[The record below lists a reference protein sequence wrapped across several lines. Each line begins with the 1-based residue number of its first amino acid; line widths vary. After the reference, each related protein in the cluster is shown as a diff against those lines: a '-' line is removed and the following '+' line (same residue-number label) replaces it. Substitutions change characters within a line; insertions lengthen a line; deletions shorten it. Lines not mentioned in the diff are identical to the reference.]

1 MGINVNEVIY
11 IPREA
16 KCRRVAFIPPVK
28 VFKPVGIP
36 LSSLEEV
43 VLKVEEIEAIRLK
56 SHLNL
61 EQEECAQM
69 MKISR
74 PTFQR
79 ILSEAYSKVADA
91 LSNGKGI
98 RIEGG
103 SYCLGNGYCRRR
115 DSKLGPMENCEFY
128 DTGLDLQQL
137 KQRENL
143 PNNLIAVAAVATSTG
158 SQLEDRFG
166 RCNYFWLWN
175 PDTDEYRLL
184 EKPQAEGA
192 PGSGTGSAQALI
204 QAGAGSLI
212 VNHIGPKAFMMLQRA
227 NIAVYSGA
235 EGKTVAEAIKML
247 RAEQLPKLELAN
259 H

>member
-1 MGINVNEVIY
+1 M
-11 IPREA
+11 PREA

-28 VFKPVGIP
+28 VFKPVGVP

-69 MKISR
+69 MQISR

-79 ILSEAYSKVADA
+79 ILSEAYGKVANA

-128 DTGLDLQQL
+128 DAGLELQKL
-137 KQRENL
+137 KQGENL
-143 PNNLIAVAAVATSTG
+143 PNNLLAVAAVGNSTA
-158 SQLEDRFG
+158 SLLEERFG
-166 RCNYFWLWN
+166 RCTYFWLWN

-184 EKPQAEGA
+184 EKPHAEEA

-204 QAGAGSLI
+204 EAGVSSLI

-235 EGKTVAEAIKML
+235 EGKTVAEAIKLL
-247 RAEQLPKLELAN
+247 RAQQLGKLELAN
-259 H
+259 S

>member
-1 MGINVNEVIY
+1 MA
-11 IPREA
+11 REA
-16 KCRRVAFIPPVK
+16 KCRRVASIPPVK
-28 VFKPVGIP
+28 AFKPVGVP

-56 SHLNL
+56 NNLNL

-69 MKISR
+69 MQISR

-79 ILSEAYSKVADA
+79 ILSEAYAKVADA

-128 DTGLDLQQL
+128 DAGLELQQL

-143 PNNLIAVAAVATSTG
+143 PNNLLAVAAVGTSTE
-158 SQLEDRFG
+158 SLLEARFG
-166 RCNYFWLWN
+166 RCNYFWLWH
-175 PDTDEYRLL
+175 PDTGAYSLL
-184 EKPQAEGA
+184 EKPHEDGA

-204 QAGAGSLI
+204 QAGVGSLV
-212 VNHIGPKAFMMLQRA
+212 VNHIGPKAFMLLQRA

-235 EGKTVAEAIKML
+235 EGKTVAEAIKL
-247 RAEQLPKLELAN
+247 FQAQQLTKLEQAN
-259 H
+259 N

>member
-1 MGINVNEVIY
+1 MA
-11 IPREA
+11 REA

-61 EQEECAQM
+61 EQEKCAQM
-69 MKISR
+69 MQVSR

-79 ILSEAYSKVADA
+79 ILGEAYAKVADA

-128 DTGLDLQQL
+128 DAGLEFQQL
-137 KQRENL
+137 KSDKSLPSNL
-143 PNNLIAVAAVATSTG
+143 LAVAAVGTSTE
-158 SQLEDRFG
+158 SLLEERFG
-166 RCNYFWLWN
+166 RCTCFWLWHPVTN
-175 PDTDEYRLL
+175 VYSLL
-184 EKPQAEGA
+184 EKPRDEGA
-192 PGSGTGSAQALI
+192 PGWGTGGAQEII
-204 QAGAGSLI
+204 QAGVGNLI
-212 VNHIGPKAFMMLQRA
+212 VNHIGPKAFMLLQRA
-227 NIAVYSGA
+227 NITVYSGA
-235 EGKTVAEAIKML
+235 EGKTITEAVKLFQAGQLTKME
-247 RAEQLPKLELAN
+247 RAN
-259 H
+259 N

>member
-1 MGINVNEVIY
+1 M
-11 IPREA
+11 
-16 KCRRVAFIPPVK
+16 PPVK
-28 VFKPVGIP
+28 AFKPMGVP
-36 LSSLEEV
+36 LSGLEEV
-43 VLKVEEIEAIRLK
+43 VFKIEEIEAIRLK
-56 SHLNL
+56 NHLNL

-69 MKISR
+69 MQISR

-79 ILSEAYSKVADA
+79 ILSEAYAKVADA

-128 DTGLDLQQL
+128 DSGLEWQQI
-137 KQRENL
+137 KQGENL
-143 PNNLIAVAAVATSTG
+143 PNNLIAVAAVGKSTG
-158 SQLEDRFG
+158 SDLEERFG
-166 RCNYFWLWN
+166 RCNYFWIWN

-184 EKPQAEGA
+184 EKMHTDET

-204 QAGAGSLI
+204 ENGAGSLI

-227 NIAVYSGA
+227 NVAVYNGA
-235 EGKTVAEAIKML
+235 ECKTVAEAIKLL
-247 RAEQLPKLELAN
+247 RAGQLPKLEQAN
-259 H
+259 N